1 MKDLKS
7 PKNSKRDYW
16 VICFTIS
23 FTALFLKQPP
33 PVLPP
38 LHEKLAGIFHSASQM
53 WHNKKR
59 TEQTC
64 NYNLLYFKTLQHR

>member
-1 MKDLKS
+1 MKDLNS
-7 PKNSKRDYW
+7 PKNRRRDYW

-38 LHEKLAGIFHSASQM
+38 LHEKLAGIFHSALEM
-53 WHNKKR
+53 WQNKKR
-59 TEQTC
+59 TD
-64 NYNLLYFKTLQHR
+64 LQL